1 MRLLSAGARVFKWG
15 VPRVWLADMDF
26 PVRRC
31 ACTLRVM
38 WGGLCG
44 GSHWFPLG
52 RWESAGVG
60 TLRLCVE

>member
-38 WGGLCG
+38 CGRLVWGLALVSAGAVGVCG
-44 GSHWFPLG
+44 GGDAAS
-52 RWESAGVG
+52 V
-60 TLRLCVE
+60 C